1 MTSQQLITGWEKK
14 QELRLS
20 MDHFIGV
27 LRKTTI
33 DSGQT
38 YLSRWCS
45 NQKFLFED
53 NEKII

>member
-33 DSGQT
+33 DWDKHIYPAGVQP
-38 YLSRWCS
+38 
-45 NQKFLFED
+45 
-53 NEKII
+53 KIFIRR